1 MDAKKANFSREGLL
15 YSPFVLSKSL
25 ISLYFLCFVA
35 NEVGV
40 SPNTF
45 LNELVK

>member
-1 MDAKKANFSREGLL
+1 MQKSIFAILPTYSNCYLFYPIRQKA
-15 YSPFVLSKSL
+15 
-25 ISLYFLCFVA
+25 YFLCFA
-35 NEVGV
+35 AKEVGV